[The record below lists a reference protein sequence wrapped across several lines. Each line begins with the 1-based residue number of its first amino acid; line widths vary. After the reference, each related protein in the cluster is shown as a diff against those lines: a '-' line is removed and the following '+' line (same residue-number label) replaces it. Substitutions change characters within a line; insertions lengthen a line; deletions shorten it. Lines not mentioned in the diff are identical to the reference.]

1 MKKTLYHSDELFR
14 LIDGRLKG
22 AGVLPDILDYGL
34 PTQEHHAIKT
44 ISWDTIGIVNFGSS
58 EGIYLDIYLVGDIGG
73 RKTERV
79 KLGTYKTLSE
89 DKGAFSAMSVLNA
102 EFVFA
107 MREFVN
113 AHMDDFNWSGYDIH
127 FYRDG
132 KKVVGYTTAR
142 DLTSA
147 KEFIRER
154 GRRDGY
160 EYAILINNETGKE
173 ERVQC
178 PDAE

>member
-1 MKKTLYHSDELFR
+1 MKKTLYHTDELFR
-14 LIDGRLKG
+14 MIDGKLKQ
-22 AGVLPDILDYGL
+22 AGMLPDILDYGL
-34 PTQEHHAIKT
+34 PTQEHRSVKT

-58 EGIYLDIYLVGDIGG
+58 EGVYLDIYLMGDIGG
-73 RKTERV
+73 RQTERV

-89 DKGAFSAMSVLNA
+89 DKEAFKAMSILNA

-113 AHMDDFNWSGYDIH
+113 AHMDDFNWIGYDVH

-132 KKVVGYTTAR
+132 KKVIGYTTSR
-142 DLTSA
+142 DLASA
-147 KEFIRER
+147 KEFARAR

-160 EYAILINNETGKE
+160 DYAILINNETGEE
-173 ERVQC
+173 ERIQC
-178 PDAE
+178 PAAE